1 MAKETEAMIIGIP
14 KEIKIYE
21 NRVGATPA
29 GVSELVK
36 HGHAVWVEQQA
47 GLGSGFADEDYVQ
60 AGAEIVESAEA
71 VWSANMVMKV
81 KEPLTEEYDFF
92 RDDLLLFTY
101 LHLAAEAP
109 LTEALLQSKTTA
121 IAYETVQL
129 ANGRLPLLQP
139 MSEVAGRMSVQ
150 VGAQFLTNTYGGK
163 GVLLGGVPGVA
174 PAKVVIIGGG
184 IAGTQAAKMAVGLG
198 ARVVI
203 LDINAKRLN
212 ELDDLFGGRVETM
225 MSNSYNIAQAV
236 RDADLLIGA
245 VLITGMRAPQLV
257 TEEMVQSMAAG
268 SVIVDI
274 AIDQG
279 GCVETI
285 DRVTFHNDPVY
296 EKYGVLHY
304 SVGNMPGA
312 AARTSTLALTNVT
325 LPYAVELADNGFVNA
340 VQQNPALALGVNT
353 AVGHV
358 VHQGVAGSLG
368 YETTPLENLINDDFP
383 EMPTYEEDV
392 WAASH

>member
-1 MAKETEAMIIGIP
+1 MIIGIP
-14 KEIKIYE
+14 KEIKTFE

-36 HGHAVWVEQQA
+36 NGHTVWVERDA
-47 GLGSGFADEDYVQ
+47 GQGSGFSDADYVN
-60 AGAEIVESAEA
+60 AGAMIVESAER
-71 VWSANMVMKV
+71 VWAAEMVMKV
-81 KEPLTEEYDFF
+81 KEPLPAEYDFF
-92 RDDLLLFTY
+92 RADLLLFTY
-101 LHLAAEAP
+101 LHLAAEAA
-109 LTEALLQSKTTA
+109 LTATLLEYKTTA
-121 IAYETVQL
+121 VAYETVQL
-129 ANGRLPLLQP
+129 ANGRRPLLQP

-163 GVLLGGVPGVA
+163 GVLPGGVPGVS

-184 IAGTQAAKMAVGLG
+184 IAGAQAAKMAVGLG

-203 LDINAKRLN
+203 LDINAERLV
-212 ELDDLFGGRVETM
+212 ELDDLFGGRVETV
-225 MSNSYNIAQAV
+225 MSNSYNIAREV

-245 VLITGMRAPQLV
+245 VLITGARAPQLV
-257 TEEMVQSMAAG
+257 SEEMVKSMAPG

-285 DRVTFHNDPVY
+285 DRVTYHNDPVY
-296 EKYGVLHY
+296 KKHGVLHY

-325 LPYAVELADNGFVNA
+325 TPYAVQLANRGFVAA
-340 VQQNPALALGVNT
+340 VKENPALALGANT
-353 AVGHV
+353 VAGHV
-358 VHQGVAGSLG
+358 VHQGVANSLG
-368 YETTPLENLINDDFP
+368 YPMTPLHELLA
-383 EMPTYEEDV
+383 EDSTQV
-392 WAASH
+392 TVNTAQLARVG